1 MSDDLFRANEEHSP
15 LTAEDLKLLATPS
28 EELRKHTEVFSYDE
42 DRFKARVSD
51 GERWQ
56 QLLQAHLYYDHVI
69 TRLLVDAL
77 VKPDAINAT
86 RMSFL
91 QKLQLINA
99 LGLLSDEIVS
109 TVEAINKL
117 RNKIAHRLDFEIS
130 DKDVSDLGNTTPRRL
145 RDIAMTEKD
154 REAGP
159 IRFHELLR
167 IVLLQIEVCRQEH
180 AFNRVQTR
188 KGRIRLQTVLDRTKG
203 AVYRK

>member
-1 MSDDLFRANEEHSP
+1 MSDEPFRATEERP
-15 LTAEDLKLLATPS
+15 PPTAEDLKLLATPS
-28 EELRKHTEVFSYDE
+28 EELRKQTEVFSFDQ

-77 VKPDAINAT
+77 VKPDAISAT

-109 TVEAINKL
+109 TVELINKL

-130 DKDVSDLGNTTPRRL
+130 DKDVSDLRNTTPKRL
-145 RDIAMTEKD
+145 RDLVMTEKD

-159 IRFHELLR
+159 IRFHELLWV
-167 IVLLQIEVCRQEH
+167 VLLQIEVLRQKH
-180 AFNRVQTR
+180 AFDRVQTR
-188 KGRIRLQTVLDRTKG
+188 KGHIRLQTVLDRTKG
-203 AVYRK
+203 AVYRE